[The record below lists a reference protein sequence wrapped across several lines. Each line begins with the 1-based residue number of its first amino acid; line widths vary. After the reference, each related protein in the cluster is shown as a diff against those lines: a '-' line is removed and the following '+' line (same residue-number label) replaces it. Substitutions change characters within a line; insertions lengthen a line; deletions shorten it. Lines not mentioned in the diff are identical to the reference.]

1 MVNPFREFRAY
12 QAQTRS
18 LPLDRIVATR
28 DTIMEQLVSGY
39 QQCVTHIPLDWEC
52 MPDLSVIDQAYTA
65 IAQYVAGLESLDYTE
80 EDIEDFCFSLEQ
92 MQQQVERQ
100 TSSQTQKQLEEESPG
115 LWALS
120 GLYLSALCNHV
131 RAAEIVLPFT
141 WLSARLHLVGYKL
154 SAGKRLRI
162 DGHCGDLLGAALDG
176 GEISVQGSA
185 RDWLG
190 CGLRHG
196 KITID
201 GTSGEETGAGMQ
213 AGEIHVLDGRIRGL
227 GQVHGGQVYLGERLV
242 APMQSEGE
250 GI

>member
-18 LPLDRIVATR
+18 LPLDRIIATR
-28 DTIMEQLVSGY
+28 DTIMEQLVKGY
-39 QQCVTHIPLDWEC
+39 EQCVTHTQLDWER
-52 MPDLSVIDQAYTA
+52 MPDLSVIDQTYAA

-92 MQQQVERQ
+92 TQEQVERQ
-100 TSSQTQKQLEEESPG
+100 TNSQTQKQLEEESPG

-131 RAAEIVLPFT
+131 RATELVLPFT

-154 SAGKRLRI
+154 AAGKHLRI
-162 DGHCGDLLGAALDG
+162 DGHCGDLLGASLDG
-176 GEISVQGSA
+176 GEIYVHGNA
-185 RDWLG
+185 HDWLG

-196 KITID
+196 KITIN
-201 GTSGEETGAGMQ
+201 GTSGEGTGAGMH

-227 GQVHGGQVYLGERLV
+227 GQVHGGRVYMGERLV
-242 APMQSEGE
+242 APVLSEEE
-250 GI
+250 GA